1 MSWDLETSDEF
12 VVWYEGLN
20 DAEVESV
27 NFSVDLLEKAGPLLG
42 RPHVDT
48 LKGSRIPNLKELR
61 VQHQGRPIRI
71 LFAFD
76 PRRIGYL
83 ILGVIRLDGMTG
95 MSCLSLT
102 QRRFTRNICWRLG
115 VNCVEK
121 VEADTARTFPC
132 AGGKGQEQGG
142 GGARTAAVGGA
153 TQGSAVDAGPPCGT
167 ASHQSRRGLQTGEAL
182 RHVSEHAA

>member
-1 MSWDLETSDEF
+1 METSDEF
-12 VVWYEGLN
+12 VAWYQGLN
-20 DAEVESV
+20 DAEVDSV

-83 ILGVIRLDGMTG
+83 ILGGDKTG
-95 MSCLSLT
+95 
-102 QRRFTRNICWRLG
+102 RDDWYERFIPEA
-115 VNCVEK
+115 EK
-121 VEADTARTFPC
+121 IYEKHLAQI
-132 AGGKGQEQGG
+132 GG
-142 GGARTAAVGGA
+142 
-153 TQGSAVDAGPPCGT
+153 
-167 ASHQSRRGLQTGEAL
+167 
-182 RHVSEHAA
+182 

>member
-83 ILGVIRLDGMTG
+83 ILGGDKTG
-95 MSCLSLT
+95 RDDWYEL
-102 QRRFTRNICWRLG
+102 FIPHAKKIY
-115 VNCVEK
+115 EK
-121 VEADTARTFPC
+121 HLLEI
-132 AGGKGQEQGG
+132 GG
-142 GGARTAAVGGA
+142 
-153 TQGSAVDAGPPCGT
+153 
-167 ASHQSRRGLQTGEAL
+167 
-182 RHVSEHAA
+182 